1 MKFNA
6 KLEHPYSLKKSI
18 PYSQALW
25 IQQICSIFQE
35 YHSHSRKHI
44 EQFVNKGYKKDVV
57 TQQIQKVDQLDRKQ
71 LLHQQK
77 RHDKQCIPLS
87 VTYSRSLPNLK
98 DIITKHWH
106 ILQANQSCKETFSTL
121 PIIAFRKGT
130 SLKQIIGTNT
140 IHNNEKL
147 IKTKI
152 NHHTGKCV
160 PCNSTRCLCCQQ
172 LISTTT
178 FKSNQTNKTFKIYH
192 RVNCKSSF
200 VIYQLEC
207 YICNIQYVG
216 KSETP
221 FNIRLN
227 NHRKDVK
234 NPNAIPACKHF
245 NRHDHDFN
253 NHGKIIIIEQLR
265 NIHTTSTE
273 TLKERLKQWENLWI
287 MKLETL
293 APLDLNQDLNWIHL
307 MQTFH
312 SPPLLFFFAYGLK

>member
-1 MKFNA
+1 M
-6 KLEHPYSLKKSI
+6 EHLYSLKTST
-18 PYSQALW
+18 PYSEALRIW
-25 IQQICSIFQE
+25 RICSTFQE
-35 YHSHSRKHI
+35 YHSHSRKLI

-147 IKTKI
+147 IKTKN
-152 NHHTGKCV
+152 NHHTGKCI
-160 PCNSTRCLCCQQ
+160 PCNSTSSLCCQQ

-178 FKSNQTNKTFKIYH
+178 SKSNQNNKTFKIYH

-200 VIYQLEC
+200 VIYLLEC
-207 YICNIQYVG
+207 YIYNIQYVD

-221 FNIRLN
+221 FNIMLN

-234 NPNAIPACKHF
+234 NHNTIPACKHF
-245 NRHDHDFN
+245 NKHDHDFN
-253 NHGKIIIIEQLR
+253 NHGNYHR
-265 NIHTTSTE
+265 TTKKHSHDINWDIKRKTK
-273 TLKERLKQWENLWI
+273 TAR
-287 MKLETL
+287 KL
-293 APLDLNQDLNWIHL
+293 LDNKTWD
-307 MQTFH
+307 F
-312 SPPLLFFFAYGLK
+312 